1 MSFMSS
7 WSFLVA
13 WHKSHFSAFLM
24 EKLTTGLQWHA
35 VGEHSCASAKEIN
48 TAARSRRYSLQFA
61 ISRVA

>member
-13 WHKSHFSAFLM
+13 SHKSHLSASLM

-35 VGEHSCASAKEIN
+35 VGEHSCAFAKETN
-48 TAARSRRYSLQFA
+48 TVARSRKYSLQFA
-61 ISRVA
+61 IGRVA

>member
-13 WHKSHFSAFLM
+13 SHKSHLSASLI

-35 VGEHSCASAKEIN
+35 VGEHSCASAKETN
-48 TAARSRRYSLQFA
+48 TAARSRKYSLQFA
-61 ISRVA
+61 ISRIA